1 MDQQDDGAGSRGL
14 GMEARVK
21 ALEDDMHEIKGDLRR
36 LALDVAEIKGRV
48 LNLPTAVQLMFMQ
61 AGLIIAIFA
70 GAFGLLKLVGHVG

>member
-1 MDQQDDGAGSRGL
+1 MMVPARGL

-21 ALEDDMHEIKGDLRR
+21 ALEDDMREIKADLWR

-48 LNLPTAVQLMFMQ
+48 SNLPTAVQLMFMQ

>member
-21 ALEDDMHEIKGDLRR
+21 ALEDDMREIKADLRR

-48 LNLPTAVQLMFMQ
+48 SNLPTAVQLMFMQ

>member
-1 MDQQDDGAGSRGL
+1 
-14 GMEARVK
+14 MEARVK
-21 ALEDDMHEIKGDLRR
+21 ALEDDMREIKADLRR

-48 LNLPTAVQLMFMQ
+48 SNLPTAVQLMFMQ

>member
-14 GMEARVK
+14 GMDARVK
-21 ALEDDMHEIKGDLRR
+21 ALEDDMREIKADLRR

-48 LNLPTAVQLMFMQ
+48 SNLPTAVQLMFMQ

>member
-1 MDQQDDGAGSRGL
+1 MMVPAL
-14 GMEARVK
+14 AVWAWKRVK
-21 ALEDDMHEIKGDLRR
+21 ALEDDMREIKADLRR

-48 LNLPTAVQLMFMQ
+48 SNLPTAVQLMFMQ